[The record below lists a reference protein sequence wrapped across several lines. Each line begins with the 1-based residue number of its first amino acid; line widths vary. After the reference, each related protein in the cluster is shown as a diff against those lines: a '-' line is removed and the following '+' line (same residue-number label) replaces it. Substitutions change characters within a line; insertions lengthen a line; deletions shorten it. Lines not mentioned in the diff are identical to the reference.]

1 MARDKQEREQRLERR
16 DRWQR
21 SPQRRPRSRSP
32 LRERRSRSP
41 PRQQRGE
48 RTSKKESRKPI
59 PSRKEQNS
67 NKLKLDMRDVK
78 ERVLMRMMQTQ
89 NTKKGFWN
97 WQDQS
102 ANQVDPID

>member
-1 MARDKQEREQRLERR
+1 MARDKQEREQRQERL
-16 DRWQR
+16 DRQH
-21 SPQRRPRSRSP
+21 SLQRRPRSRSP
-32 LRERRSRSP
+32 LRRHRSRSP

-48 RTSKKESRKPI
+48 RTSKNEPREPT
-59 PSRKEQNS
+59 PRKEQSS

-78 ERVLMRMMQTQ
+78 ERVLIRMMQAQ
-89 NTKKGFWN
+89 NTKKSFWN